1 MNISYAILEIMENTT
16 CLKSIYENYM
26 ILSSIFTVITTNKN
40 SQNITHAIGILIN
53 LLKLISIENLKM
65 PYLSLSIENDTVT
78 TSTSIDKDSFK
89 NEIIGELILE
99 NIEGILKHF
108 DIEKDIPKQNKLE
121 NSVLTSSVPL
131 GVKR

>member
-121 NSVLTSSVPL
+121 NSVDRKSV
-131 GVKR
+131 V